1 MEFSRLPRFKRAVT
15 IAPIQLTERDREI
28 IRLVHQ
34 YRFLRSPQIVVLLAD
49 SSQQLLRRL
58 QLLYHHGYLERPRA
72 QLNYYH
78 QGGSSHI
85 VYGLGNKGWAILKKE
100 LGPSFRELSWG
111 EKNRSV
117 GRIFFE
123 HALFVSD
130 VMVALELACRNRG
143 VRLLTERELLQEFAA
158 SGKRQPFRWKVKI
171 NGRLKLGVIPDRVFA
186 LEFRSPSGNNVR
198 AYFFLEADRGTMPVM
213 RKTFYQTSFYRKLL
227 AYEATWT
234 QSIHKKR
241 FGFHRFRVLTVTTSA
256 ARVKSLI
263 DACSKLKRGQG
274 LFLFA
279 DRTVLEKPADLF
291 SPVWQTVR
299 PGEAGSLLD

>member
-1 MEFSRLPRFKRAVT
+1 MQSRLPRFKRASVV
-15 IAPIQLTERDREI
+15 APIQITERDREI
-28 IRLVHQ
+28 IRLVYR
-34 YRFLRSPQIVVLLAD
+34 YRFLRSPQIVAFLAD
-49 SSQQLLRRL
+49 STQQLLRRL